1 MERNLRVCWW
11 DDSTVG
17 HVVQRGAIYFVY
29 DEAWLERGLDL
40 SPMSLPFTE
49 VAFNGSK
56 GIHGLPGLIADCL
69 PDAWGRKV
77 ARTEFANN
85 HWGEPTTMA
94 LLAWRGA
101 RGLGA
106 LRFEPV
112 LGTYEA
118 RLEAISAAALAR
130 GAEAIERG
138 EPSELLPQL
147 ARGGT
152 AGGVWPKALVLAYA
166 DGTLRVGEPD
176 GEGVPCLLK
185 FDASET
191 GENARIE
198 YCYALMARAAGIRM
212 TECRLLSESPDQPRR
227 HVLLRRFDVP
237 AGNPRQR
244 LHFHSLSG
252 LLHREP
258 DTLDY
263 RDLFRTAIRLNV
275 GRAELAELAR
285 RMVFNVLTS
294 NHDDHGKNHAFLLDE
309 ATGRWALTP
318 AYDLT
323 YSSGMLQRGTQIAG
337 EVWPQV
343 ATMEALCRSAG
354 LAADEFAEVLEPVR
368 ASVSRWN
375 QWADAG
381 GLSRA
386 KADEIQSRFDR
397 INAVVFKARSD
408 SEPAIFEAEA

>member
-1 MERNLRVCWW
+1 MERKLRVCWW

-17 HVVQRGAIYFVY
+17 HLVQRGAIYFVY

-40 SPMSLPFTE
+40 SPMSLPFTA
-49 VAFNGSK
+49 VAFNGAK
-56 GIHGLPGLIADCL
+56 CIHGLPGLIADCL

-77 ARTEFANN
+77 ARTEFAKN

-112 LGTYEA
+112 LGTQA
-118 RLEAISAAALAR
+118 AKLEAISAAALAR

-185 FDASET
+185 FDASEN

-227 HVLLRRFDVP
+227 HVLLSRFDVP
-237 AGNPRQR
+237 ADNPGQR

-275 GRAELAELAR
+275 ERAELAELAR
-285 RMVFNVLTS
+285 RMIFNVLTS

-323 YSSGMLQRGTQIAG
+323 YSSGMLQRGMQIAG
-337 EVWPQV
+337 EVWPEV
-343 ATMEALCRSAG
+343 ATVETLCRSAG
-354 LAADEFAEVLEPVR
+354 LAADEFADALESVR
-368 ASVSRWN
+368 TSVSRWKH
-375 QWADAG
+375 WADAG
-381 GLSRA
+381 GLPRA

-397 INAVVFKARSD
+397 IRTVVFDR
-408 SEPAIFEAEA
+408 

>member
-1 MERNLRVCWW
+1 MEKKLRVCWW

-17 HVVQRGAIYFVY
+17 HLVHRGTIYFVY

-40 SPMSLPFTE
+40 SPMSLPFTN

-56 GIHGLPGLIADCL
+56 GILGLPGLIADCL

-77 ARTEFANN
+77 ARTEFAEN

-112 LGTYEA
+112 LGTLEA
-118 RLEAISAAALAR
+118 KLEAISAAALAR

-176 GEGVPCLLK
+176 GEGAPCLLK
-185 FDASET
+185 FDASGT

-198 YCYALMARAAGIRM
+198 YGYALMARAAGIRM
-212 TECRLLSESPDQPRR
+212 TECRLLAESPDEPRR
-227 HVLLRRFDVP
+227 HLLLRRFDVP
-237 AGNPRQR
+237 AGANPRQR
-244 LHFHSLSG
+244 IHFHSASG

-263 RDLFRTAIRLNV
+263 RDLFRTAIRLNLDR
-275 GRAELAELAR
+275 GELGELAR
-285 RMVFNVLTS
+285 RMIFNVLTS

-323 YSSGMLQRGTQIAG
+323 YSSGMVQRGMQIAG
-337 EVWPQV
+337 EVWPEV

-354 LAADEFAEVLEPVR
+354 LSAGEFGAVLEPVR
-368 ASVSRWN
+368 AAVSQWKH
-375 QWADAG
+375 WADAG
-381 GLSRA
+381 GLPKA
-386 KADEIQSRFDR
+386 KADEIQTRFDR
-397 INAVVFKARSD
+397 IHAAVFKARSH
-408 SEPAIFEAEA
+408 PGAGHT